1 MKTKEEMI
9 KEKMLQE
16 AIVSNNIIEVKGLLE
31 LGVDLG
37 AVYMVSNMGNYIY
50 TKPMATALG
59 LAISYNR
66 PEIVKL
72 LTEKGIKLHSAD
84 RLPALNFALAYD
96 VPEST
101 EIVKILIDAG
111 ADVNEMGFDN
121 YTPLDVAIYGNRHLE
136 IKMLLDAGAD
146 INGVKK
152 FDRIFDQMDI
162 ETVRIIAGAGFDF
175 DKYKGWLYRK
185 PNHNFKPG
193 VKDFIINLFENDEEE
208 QKVKI
213 RAQMRKILEQVE

>member
-37 AVYMVSNMGNYIY
+37 AVYMVRNMRNYIS
-50 TKPMATALG
+50 MATALG

-84 RLPALNFALAYD
+84 RLPALHSALVFD
-96 VPEST
+96 TPEST

-111 ADVNEMGFDN
+111 ADVNEIS
-121 YTPLDVAIYGNRHLE
+121 YELCTPLYVAINHNRHLE

-152 FDRIFDQMDI
+152 FDRIFDRMDI

-193 VKDFIINLFENDEEE
+193 VKDFLINLFENDEEE